1 MSGVVPPDPAER
13 SVNFPKGEVFA
24 MFRVAIIGCGG
35 IAQVHASVLNTLPNT
50 ELTAC
55 ADIRPERAKA
65 MAEKYGCRDYSS
77 MDALLDAEKELDSV
91 HLCTPHYLHA
101 PMANLAAKRG
111 LAVFS
116 EKPPVISREQ
126 LALLEEA
133 ANKVPLGICFQNRYN
148 PNVEEANRLIAEGT
162 YGALLGGRAFVTWK
176 REAPYY
182 RDSGWRG
189 AWATEGGGV
198 LINQSVH
205 TLDLLVQLFGPADKA
220 ETHMANHH
228 LRDAIEVEDTV
239 EAYLVL
245 GGRPVLFYATTAY
258 TQDAP
263 VLIELHLERATL
275 RLESD
280 VLEIRT
286 GDGVERRTFEIQK
299 ALGKNYWGTGHTAC
313 IADFYDSIVEKR
325 PFRNDFESVK
335 ATADLMLTMYEQ
347 GRKTL

>member
-1 MSGVVPPDPAER
+1 
-13 SVNFPKGEVFA
+13 

-35 IAQVHASVLNTLPNT
+35 IAQVHASVLKSLPDT

-55 ADIRPERAKA
+55 ADIRPERAEA
-65 MAEKYGCRDYSS
+65 MAAKYGCRAYSS
-77 MDALLDAEKELDSV
+77 MDALLEAEKDLDSV

-101 PMANLAAKRG
+101 PMAKKASERG

-126 LALLEEA
+126 WCLLEEA
-133 ANKVPLGICFQNRYN
+133 AAKVPLGICFQNRYN
-148 PNVEEANRLIAEGT
+148 PNVEAAKQMISEGT

-189 AWATEGGGV
+189 TWATEGGGV
-198 LINQSVH
+198 LINQSIH
-205 TLDLLVQLFGPADKA
+205 TLDLLVQLFGPADRV

-239 EAYLVL
+239 EAYLTL

-263 VLIELHLERATL
+263 VLIELHFERATV

-280 VLEIRT
+280 ALEIR
-286 GDGVERRTFEIQK
+286 GENGSERKTFEVPET
-299 ALGKNYWGTGHTAC
+299 LGKKYWGTGHTAC
-313 IADFYDSIVEKR
+313 ISDFYNSLAERR
-325 PFRNDFESVK
+325 PFRNDLESVR

>member
-1 MSGVVPPDPAER
+1 
-13 SVNFPKGEVFA
+13 

-35 IAQVHASVLNTLPNT
+35 IAQVHASVLSALPDT
-50 ELTAC
+50 ILTAC
-55 ADIRPERAKA
+55 ADIRPERAQA
-65 MAEKYGCRDYSS
+65 MAAKYGCRAYPS
-77 MDALLDAEKELDSV
+77 MDALLDAENELDSV

-101 PMANLAAKRG
+101 PMAKKAAERG

-116 EKPPVISREQ
+116 EKPPVISRDQ
-126 LALLEEA
+126 WGLLEEA
-133 ANKVPLGICFQNRYN
+133 AAKVPLGICFQNRYN
-148 PNVEEANRLIAEGT
+148 PNVEAAKLLIAEGT
-162 YGALLGGRAFVTWK
+162 YGDLLGGRAFVTWK

-205 TLDLLVQLFGPADKA
+205 TLDLLVQLFGPADA
-220 ETHMANHH
+220 VETHMANHH

-239 EAYLVL
+239 EAYLKL

-263 VLIELHLERATL
+263 VLIELHFERATV

-280 VLEIRT
+280 AMEIRSGNT
-286 GDGVERRTFEIQK
+286 VEHRTFEVPET
-299 ALGKNYWGTGHTAC
+299 LGKKYWGTGHTAC
-313 IADFYDSIVEKR
+313 ISDFYGCLAEGR
-325 PFRNDFESVK
+325 PFRNNLDSVK